1 MNGKKVSENVR
12 EFNLKGNAKERRKQ
26 FRDLSKQHPDCE
38 MTKSVSKT
46 LKKKRIKT
54 CIQVKKNEEVA

>member
-1 MNGKKVSENVR
+1 MNGKKVSENVQ

-26 FRDLSKQHPDCE
+26 FRALSKQNPDCE
-38 MTKSVSKT
+38 LTKSVSKT

-54 CIQVKKNEEVA
+54 CVQVKKNEEVA